1 MFIFVGNKN
10 NNMKKT
16 ITILAFTGLFLMGG
30 NLFGQNTLK
39 LGHID
44 SRLVFSAMPESD
56 SAQKKLER
64 AAKQIQATLEQSQVE
79 FNKKVEDYNK
89 LTNDVNTSALILK
102 TKEEELRSIQERI
115 QTFQQQA
122 EQDIQNQRTEL
133 FKPIQDKAIKAV
145 SDVAEENGFTYIFD
159 TAGGALAYFSPESQ
173 DILPLVKAKL
183 GLK

>member
-1 MFIFVGNKN
+1 
-10 NNMKKT
+10 MKKIST
-16 ITILAFTGLFLMGG
+16 VLACAALLVMSGK
-30 NLFGQNTLK
+30 LFGQTTLK

-44 SRLVFSAMPESD
+44 SRLVFAAMPESD

-64 AAKQIQATLEQSQVE
+64 AAKQMQATLEQLQVE
-79 FNKKVEDYNK
+79 FNKKYEDYNK
-89 LTNDVNTSALILK
+89 LTNDGSVSALILS
-102 TKEEELRSIQERI
+102 TKQEELQSLNQRI

-122 EQDIQNQRTEL
+122 EQDIGNQRSEL

-145 SDVAEENGFTYIFD
+145 SDVAEENGFTYVFD
-159 TAGGALAYFSPESQ
+159 TAGGALAYFSPDSQ